1 MGRRSSSA
9 ESTARDAIIGLAVSR
24 FMMPLLKRH
33 AKQRAASAVKQ
44 SARAVTRH
52 PGGLAL
58 LIGAA
63 AGAVGWLV
71 SHHSDEDTHGSEQ

>member
-1 MGRRSSSA
+1 MGRRSSSS

-33 AKQRAASAVKQ
+33 AKQRAASAVKH

-52 PGGLAL
+52 PGSIAL
-58 LIGAA
+58 LVGAA
-63 AGAVGWLV
+63 AGAVGWLL
-71 SHHSDEDTHGSEQ
+71 SHHTDEENHEK